1 MVFQKGLKMTDFFVL
16 LDTERQNVLYWAEKL
31 TESQKLDKA
40 YTVSLEGSTPGCD
53 FVHPVVPEPHS
64 TGMAAGRRCCR
75 KVGWYRAGRR
85 SSLPTYMIAD

>member
-1 MVFQKGLKMTDFFVL
+1 MATTRRRTPYFGPKSLLKGKNWI
-16 LDTERQNVLYWAEKL
+16 RHA
-31 TESQKLDKA
+31 
-40 YTVSLEGSTPGCD
+40 VSLEGSTPGCD

-75 KVGWYRAGRR
+75 KVGWYRADRR